1 MRRRSVAWATGSSRR
16 AAARGSGVVSVVM
29 RGWRRRARKSYP
41 GSRERSL
48 RTSSRRLS
56 WSSRQ
61 AGQPSRWAPIPGTR
75 ASASSPA
82 SSSSTYSSSRS
93 KHSSQLT
100 SGPSGP
106 SKSSI
111 IVCHLPELA
120 AGVVQGLVQRAARRA
135 EPLGEHLVL
144 VRGELG
150 ADGVLEGAQELLLL
164 EPLMRGEAGVG
175 DLRPALLVD
184 LDLA

>member
-1 MRRRSVAWATGSSRR
+1 MRRRSVACATGSSRR

-29 RGWRRRARKSYP
+29 RGWRRPALKSYP

-106 SKSSI
+106 SSSSI

-120 AGVVQGLVQRAARRA
+120 AGVMQRLVQRAARRA
-135 EPLGEHLVL
+135 EPLGEHVDRDAVERERDEHLAL
-144 VRGELG
+144 VRRELG
-150 ADGVLEGAQELLLL
+150 GGGGLGGAPERPLLQ
-164 EPLMRGEAGVG
+164 PPR
-175 DLRPALLVD
+175 R
-184 LDLA
+184 